1 MTLSASALAAELGA
15 IGGTGRRAPAPEIPP
30 TGGSEAARRADA
42 DSTRGM
48 CGRCL
53 LLVALYAARM
63 IASAVLPGGVLL
75 RPLNSGDAPALLDA
89 YVRNR
94 EHLRPFDPER
104 PDSFWTLDGQRR
116 RLDSLMQQQEEGT
129 LLACAMQ
136 RDDLVVGCASLNTIA
151 FGPLCSANLG
161 YWVDVA
167 EVGRGLASA
176 AVGALCRFAD
186 RDLGLHRVQAST
198 NRANVASQRVL
209 TKNGFEHF
217 GTARNYLYI
226 NGRWQDSH
234 LFERILNGRPPT
246 SR

>member
-1 MTLSASALAAELGA
+1 
-15 IGGTGRRAPAPEIPP
+15 
-30 TGGSEAARRADA
+30 
-42 DSTRGM
+42 M

-53 LLVALYAARM
+53 LLVTLYAARM

-136 RDDLVVGCASLNTIA
+136 RGDLVVGCASLNTIA

-209 TKNGFEHF
+209 TKNGFEQF

-246 SR
+246 AR

>member
-1 MTLSASALAAELGA
+1 VT
-15 IGGTGRRAPAPEIPP
+15 
-30 TGGSEAARRADA
+30 ARRLPAR
-42 DSTRGM
+42 TVGGM
-48 CGRCL
+48 SGRCL
-53 LLVALYAARM
+53 PPVTVYAAGM
-63 IASAVLPGGVLL
+63 NASAVLPGGVLL
-75 RPLNSGDAPALLDA
+75 RPLNSDDAPALLDA

-104 PDSFWTLDGQRR
+104 PDSFWTLDGQRT
-116 RLDSLMQQQEEGT
+116 RLDSLMQQQAEGT
-129 LLACAMQ
+129 LLLFAMQ
-136 RDDLVVGCASLNTIA
+136 RDDLVVGCASLNSIA

-176 AVGALCRFAD
+176 VVGAVCHIAD

-198 NRANVASQRVL
+198 NPANVASQRVL
-209 TKNGFEHF
+209 TKNGFERF

-234 LFERILNGRPPT
+234 LFERTLNDRPPT

>member
-1 MTLSASALAAELGA
+1 MIVSAL
-15 IGGTGRRAPAPEIPP
+15 
-30 TGGSEAARRADA
+30 
-42 DSTRGM
+42 
-48 CGRCL
+48 
-53 LLVALYAARM
+53 
-63 IASAVLPGGVLL
+63 LPGGVLL

-94 EHLRPFDPER
+94 EHLRPFDPQR

-116 RLDSLMQQQEEGT
+116 QLDSLMRQQKEGT

-136 RDDLVVGCASLNTIA
+136 RDDLVVGCATLNTIV

-176 AVGALCRFAD
+176 AVGALCRVAD
-186 RDLGLHRVQAST
+186 RDLGLHRIQAST
-198 NRANVASQRVL
+198 NPANVASQRVL
-209 TKNGFEHF
+209 TKNGFEQF

-234 LFERILNGRPPT
+234 LFQRILNDRPPA
-246 SR
+246 SRRESPNTLDANTGSSRRSR

>member
-1 MTLSASALAAELGA
+1 VTAS
-15 IGGTGRRAPAPEIPP
+15 
-30 TGGSEAARRADA
+30 GSLVR
-42 DSTRGM
+42 SVGGM
-48 CGRCL
+48 CGRRL
-53 LLVALYAARM
+53 LLVTQYAATM

-116 RLDSLMQQQEEGT
+116 RLDSLIQQQEEGT

-136 RDDLVVGCASLNTIA
+136 RDDLVVGCATLNTIV
-151 FGPLCSANLG
+151 FGPLCSADLG

-176 AVGALCRFAD
+176 AVGALCRIAD
-186 RDLGLHRVQAST
+186 RELGLHRIQAST
-198 NRANVASQRVL
+198 NPANVASQRVL
-209 TKNGFEHF
+209 TKNGFEQF
-217 GTARNYLYI
+217 GTARKYLYI

-234 LFERILNGRPPT
+234 LFQRILNDRPPAT
-246 SR
+246 R